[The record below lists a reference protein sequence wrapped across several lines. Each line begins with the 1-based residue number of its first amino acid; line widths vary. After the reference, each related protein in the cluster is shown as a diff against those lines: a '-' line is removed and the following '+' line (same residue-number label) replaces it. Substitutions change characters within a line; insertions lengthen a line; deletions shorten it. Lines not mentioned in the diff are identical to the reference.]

1 MCIFRE
7 GKSSEEELKAWNFW
21 HSRQHSVKQRI
32 LDADTKNSIGKF
44 IIRDFNLVYSKKK
57 DVVQTLIVRF
67 TTLQSMMNAK
77 LSKQRF

>member
-44 IIRDFNLVYSKKK
+44 IIIRDFMYCIQKRDITSSRILGRQIGNG
-57 DVVQTLIVRF
+57 
-67 TTLQSMMNAK
+67 
-77 LSKQRF
+77 